1 MSSKSLRAIHNAR
14 KKKLEDLRQ
23 KVRDEEFNIKLMF
36 QEYKLLLPTLIPF
49 LDKRYEMMTEIKKEE
64 AILEPPD
71 TVPIRVDTPIELYQ
85 KLKCYTTDRGISMTE
100 LIRKWMTEYTLYCE
114 SEYKRIFSAKLE
126 HRDGEKAAH
135 IRECRRANAK
145 KQWETKR
152 EEKNKAKRDEGV
164 PFSELEDG
172 DSTFCYNC
180 EQPLT
185 GEIFRDEKNRV
196 FCSDVCQS
204 FMEGVDV

>member
-49 LDKRYEMMTEIKKEE
+49 LDKRYEMLTEIKKEE

-85 KLKCYTTDRGISMTE
+85 KFKCYTTDRGISMTE

-135 IRECRRANAK
+135 IRECRRINAR
-145 KQWETKR
+145 KQAE
-152 EEKNKAKRDEGV
+152 AKRGTVNPDDVEENLPFDES
-164 PFSELEDG
+164 PP
-172 DSTFCYNC
+172 Y
-180 EQPLT
+180 Q
-185 GEIFRDEKNRV
+185 GEEYD
-196 FCSDVCQS
+196 CG
-204 FMEGVDV
+204 EGEF